1 MVQEVEPAYSQFTR
15 SWCFPRH
22 KKIIHGPRFAPSD
35 RLRWK
40 RIGVVEAFGLFMR
53 SELGVVEDFTLGV
66 RNENGA
72 VEVLGFCMWKR
83 NGAVE
88 DSGLRTWSE
97 IDVAGVPSANLDET
111 SSAESLR
118 DAKGL
123 YNGVNMRL

>member
-22 KKIIHGPRFAPSD
+22 KEIIHGPRFAPSD

-40 RIGVVEAFGLFMR
+40 KSGV
-53 SELGVVEDFTLGV
+53 
-66 RNENGA
+66 

-83 NGAVE
+83 IGVVE

-97 IDVAGVPSANLDET
+97 IDVAGAHQPISTKPRLPRVFT
-111 SSAESLR
+111 MQ
-118 DAKGL
+118 KGFI
-123 YNGVNMRL
+123 MA

>member
-1 MVQEVEPAYSQFTR
+1 MAS
-15 SWCFPRH
+15 C
-22 KKIIHGPRFAPSD
+22 KKSGDVHDCP
-35 RLRWK
+35 LL
-40 RIGVVEAFGLFMR
+40 V
-53 SELGVVEDFTLGV
+53 ELGV
-66 RNENGA
+66 

-111 SSAESLR
+111 SSAESPH

-123 YNGVNMRL
+123 YNGVNMRLL